1 MTTLI
6 ARIERAALGSGRLT
20 LVGSAGGGPDAVVEV
35 PWAELHGEARALAAD
50 LQARGVEAGDH
61 VALLGP
67 TTRRLVTA
75 IQAVYL
81 CGAANVVLPLPMRMG
96 SIEEFVAQSRARIR
110 NADAVI
116 VLVDDD
122 LAPFLDGV
130 LTDDDPPLVLLGDLA
145 PFADPAT
152 EGAYAD
158 TSPPEALGYRRPLDD
173 PDALA
178 IVQFT
183 SGSTADPKGVMLP
196 HRCVLANIDAMTTAA
211 ALSPRDVF
219 VSWLPLYHDMGLIGF
234 LTLPMATGTN
244 LVLAAPQDFMG
255 APVRWLEW
263 IARFRG
269 TVTAGPNFSYALAA
283 RAMGR
288 AEGLDLSC
296 WRIALNGAEP
306 VDPDAVDTFVSAG
319 ARHGMS
325 PGVVFGAYGMAEA
338 TLAITFPPPGTGMT
352 FDTVDRHAL
361 ETERR
366 AISLPVDTVN
376 TTERPVRRLA
386 RLGTPIPGFELRVCN
401 PTDGS
406 ELGEREVGEIELRGT
421 SITPGYY
428 RRLEATAAAFR
439 GDPHDGGWLRTG
451 DLGYWGDG
459 EVVVCGRMKDVVIV
473 GGRNV
478 FPEDVERAV
487 AEIDG
492 VRAGNVIAFG
502 AEVRRGRESLIVVA
516 EVKGD
521 DLPFIRSQVHK
532 RVTDAVGI
540 PPEEVVLVDAGTLP
554 KTSSGK
560 LQRSLCKRRW
570 DEGVLVDLSRTR

>member
-6 ARIERAALGSGRLT
+6 ARIERAARGSGHIT

-35 PWAELHGEARALAAD
+35 PWAELHHDARALAGD
-50 LQARGVEAGDH
+50 LQARGVGPGDH

-67 TTRRLVTA
+67 TTRRVVTA
-75 IQAVYL
+75 VQAVYL

-96 SIEEFVAQSRARIR
+96 SIEEFVVQTRTRIR

-130 LTDDDPPLVLLGDLA
+130 LTGDDPPTVLLGDLA
-145 PFADPAT
+145 PF
-152 EGAYAD
+152 GA
-158 TSPPEALGYRRPLDD
+158 TSPPAGDYRRPVDD

-196 HRCVLANIDAMTTAA
+196 HRCVLANIDAMTVAA
-211 ALSPRDVF
+211 ALSAHDVF

-234 LTLPMATGTN
+234 LTLPMATGTD
-244 LVLAAPQDFMG
+244 LVLAAPQDFLG

-288 AEGLDLSC
+288 TEGLDLSS

-306 VDPDAVDTFVSAG
+306 VDPEAVESFVAAG

-366 AISLPVDTVN
+366 AVAMPVATAA
-376 TTERPVRRLA
+376 TAERPVRRLA

-401 PTDGS
+401 PRDGTVV
-406 ELGEREVGEIELRGT
+406 GEREVGEIELRGP

-439 GDPHDGGWLRTG
+439 GDPHNGGWLRTG

-459 EVVVCGRMKDVVIV
+459 EVVVCGRMKDMIIV

-487 AEIDG
+487 AEVDG

-502 AEVRRGRESLIVVA
+502 AEGRRGRESLIVVA

-521 DLPFIRSQVHK
+521 DLHFIRSQVHK

-540 PPEEVVLVDAGTLP
+540 PPEEVVLVVAGTLP

-570 DEGVLVDLSRTR
+570 HEGAITNHT